1 MRVRLKNMEDY
12 IKVGV
17 YQLTNLVNNKIYIGS
32 TGDSF
37 KTR

>member
-1 MRVRLKNMEDY
+1 MKVTLKNMEEY
-12 IKVGV
+12 TKKGV
-17 YQLTNLVNNKIYIGS
+17 YLLTNLVNNKIYIGS